1 MFSCEFSKISKKTF
15 FTEQFRATASAFNFS
30 EATTKRFY
38 EKVVLENLAKFTEK
52 HLRFAKFSRTP
63 FLQNTYTTATL
74 LKLGTGNSVRKTLD
88 EYSLSKNFNLKS
100 TVEVYH
106 RQHKPLMY
114 IFVGLGCLL
123 PEAATRGEMFCKNFV
138 NFIGKHPCWSLFLIK
153 LQA

>member
-1 MFSCEFSKISKKTF
+1 MCFP
-15 FTEQFRATASAFNFS
+15 
-30 EATTKRFY
+30 
-38 EKVVLENLAKFTEK
+38 VNLAKFLRK
-52 HLRFAKFSRTP
+52 HFLQNNSGQLPLLLTFQKPPPRGSMKKLFLKISQN
-63 FLQNTYTTATL
+63 LQNTYTTATL